1 MSQSY
6 FGMIDRQA
14 HAPILETGMFP
25 QGHVFFSVILGTGMI
40 DFPVKGDGAI
50 SPSEQGLP
58 ILLEMGMIPP
68 GNGDDSLLIGG
79 ETTV

>member
-25 QGHVFFSVILGTGMI
+25 QRHVFFSVILETGMI
-40 DFPVKGDGAI
+40 DFPVKGDSAI
-50 SPSEQGLP
+50 SPPEQGLP

-68 GNGDDSLLIGG
+68 GNGDDCLLIGR

>member
-14 HAPILETGMFP
+14 YTPILETGIFP
-25 QGHVFFSVILGTGMI
+25 QRHVFFSVILETGII
-40 DFPVKGDGAI
+40 DFPVKRDGAI
-50 SPSEQGLP
+50 SPPKQELP

-68 GNGDDSLLIGG
+68 GNGDDCLLTGR
-79 ETTV
+79 EMMV